1 MGLRCAQCGY
11 DNDPT
16 RVYCHSCGTRLER
29 GAQPAPSGF
38 VHPADL
44 AAQKKARRGPAF
56 GSFFGALLKLL
67 VLAGLAAAVVF
78 SFLPPRDI
86 PPAVPPDEG
95 LADRLGSLVADS
107 TVASGPRSFAVG
119 AADLNTWLSTSVKLR
134 QAEGFAALK
143 PVRVYAAPGDGVV
156 RLGLQAASPV
166 GLDLY
171 FEGDYAP
178 VKDGARYRLQP
189 MRFSLGRLPLPS
201 VAGWLAERQLEGLSD
216 ALAPAL
222 DALSRASYI
231 GVTPESVML
240 RWSGGA
246 P

>member
-1 MGLRCAQCGY
+1 MGLTCAQCGY

-16 RVYCHSCGTRLER
+16 RVYCHRCGTRLER

-44 AAQKKARRGPAF
+44 AAQKKTRRGPAF
-56 GSFFGALLKLL
+56 GGIFGALLKLL
-67 VLAGLAAAVVF
+67 VLGGLAAALVL
-78 SFLPPRDI
+78 SFLPPRDL
-86 PPAVPPDEG
+86 PPPVAPDEG

-107 TVASGPRSFAVG
+107 LVASGARSFAVG
-119 AADLNTWLSTSVKLR
+119 AADLNAWLTTSVQLR

-143 PVRVYAAPGDGVV
+143 PVRVYAVPGDGVL
-156 RLGLQAASPV
+156 RLGLQASTPV

-178 VKDGARYRLQP
+178 VKDGHLYRLEP
-189 MRFSLGRLPLPS
+189 RRFSVGRLPLPS
-201 VAGWLAERQLEGLSD
+201 VAGWLAARQLDGLSA
-216 ALAPAL
+216 ALAPMLA
-222 DALSRASYI
+222 ALSRASYI
-231 GVTPESVML
+231 GVTHESVML
-240 RWSGGA
+240 RWSGGT